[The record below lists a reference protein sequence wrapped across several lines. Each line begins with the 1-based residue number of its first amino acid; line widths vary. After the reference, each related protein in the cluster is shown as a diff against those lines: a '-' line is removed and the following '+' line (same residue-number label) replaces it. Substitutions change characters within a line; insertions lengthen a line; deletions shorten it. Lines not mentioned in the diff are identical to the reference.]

1 MTGRRKC
8 ATIKASCPVVMPM
21 PFIARAL
28 CFTALLGISQLASA
42 ETVRYING
50 HWFDGAA
57 FAKREVTVRDGQIAD
72 TGAASRTVDLR
83 GGYVIPGL
91 AEAHNHNLQ
100 NCYLIP
106 RMAQSYLQRGILYSA
121 QLYAT
126 DPKLAEC
133 SALFDG
139 NAAPATAFARIGVT
153 STTGHPIGIAR
164 AGAKE
169 AGMNIGFDELT
180 AGMLIA
186 DTVDDLHRH
195 WPRFKDAKT
204 DFVKVVLIDGSNS
217 SSNFRRPELD
227 GFNGVTPEVLA
238 ALMPLARQAGLR
250 VVAHVD
256 TADDFRLAV
265 EAGVDTIAHLPGYR
279 IAKGKALAD
288 YRISS
293 DMAAR
298 AAAKGVRVIP
308 TMAASS
314 YHVRAHP
321 NDAAGIARLYADN
334 LRLLRSHRVQLLSGS
349 DRFEGSVLDEIDALA
364 KTGLFRPAELI
375 AMSSIQTAQWMFPRR
390 RVGCLER
397 GCEASF
403 NVYAANPL
411 DDLGRLAAP
420 ALVVKEGTVLV
431 GDGQARKAD

>member
-1 MTGRRKC
+1 
-8 ATIKASCPVVMPM
+8 MPM
-21 PFIARAL
+21 TAHAT
-28 CFTALLGISQLASA
+28 CFAALLGISQLASA
-42 ETVRYING
+42 ETVRYVNG
-50 HWFDGAA
+50 QWFDGTS
-57 FAKREVTVRDGQIAD
+57 FATRDVTVRDGRVAGRAAD
-72 TGAASRTVDLR
+72 SRTVDLR

-100 NCYLIP
+100 NCYLAP
-106 RMAQSYLQRGILYSA
+106 QMAQAYLQRGILYSA

-133 SALFDG
+133 AALFEG
-139 NAAPATAFARIGVT
+139 KAAPATAFARIGIT

-169 AGMNIGFDELT
+169 AGMTMRFDELS

-186 DTVDDLHRH
+186 DTVEDLRRQ
-195 WPRFKDAKT
+195 WPRFKDVRT
-204 DFVKVVLIDGSNS
+204 DFVKVVLIDASDSGR
-217 SSNFRRPELD
+217 NFRRPELD

-238 ALMPLARQAGLR
+238 ALMPLARASGLR

-279 IAKGKALAD
+279 IAKGKTLAD
-288 YRISS
+288 YRLSS
-293 DMAAR
+293 AMAAR

-314 YHVRAHP
+314 YHVGAHP
-321 NDAAGIARLYADN
+321 GDAAGIAQLYADN
-334 LRLLRSHRVQLLSGS
+334 LRLLRSHRVPLLTGS

-375 AMSSIQTAQWMFPRR
+375 ALSSVQTAQWMFPRR
-390 RVGCLER
+390 RVGCLDQ

-403 NVYAANPL
+403 NVYADNPL
-411 DDLGRLAAP
+411 DDLKRLAKP
-420 ALVVKEGTVLV
+420 ALVVKEGALLLR
-431 GDGQARKAD
+431 DGQAGKPD